1 MVDAICV
8 RELTYTYHT
17 AASPALN
24 QLEFDVTHGEI
35 FGFLGP
41 SGAGKSTAQKIL
53 IGLLS
58 GFSGTANV
66 LGKPVSQ
73 WGRDYYQ
80 RIGVAFE
87 FPNHFEKLTGLE
99 NLRYF
104 GALYNG
110 PLRSADELLER
121 VGLTE
126 AANDRVATYSKGMKT
141 RLGVAKAL
149 LHQPDLIFL
158 DEPTGGLDP
167 VNARRIRDTV
177 LELKQQGKTIL
188 MTTHDMHVA
197 DTLCDRVAF
206 IVDGEINTIGVP
218 RALKQK
224 YGNPTLRAEIRGT
237 DGGLTIKDFSMD
249 NIGGND
255 EFIDLLREP
264 GLETLHTQEASLDDV
279 FVAVT
284 GRRLQ

>member
-1 MVDAICV
+1 MGDAISV
-8 RELTYTYHT
+8 NGLTYSYHD
-17 AASPALN
+17 AESPALRKL
-24 QLEFDVTHGEI
+24 QFDVQHGEI

-58 GFSGTANV
+58 GFAGEVSI
-66 LGKPVSQ
+66 LGKPITD
-73 WGRDYYQ
+73 WGRDFYE

-104 GALYNG
+104 GALYRG
-110 PLRSADELLER
+110 PLRSANALMEQ
-121 VGLTE
+121 VGLSE
-126 AANDRVATYSKGMKT
+126 AGNDRVATYSKGMKT

-149 LHQPDLIFL
+149 LHQPDLVFL

-167 VNARRIRDTV
+167 VNARRIRDCV
-177 LELKQQGKTIL
+177 LELKRQGKTVL

-197 DTLCDRVAF
+197 DVLCDRVAF

-218 RALKQK
+218 RTLKQEF
-224 YGNPTLRAEIRGT
+224 GTPTLRVEYRDIE
-237 DGGLTIKDFSMD
+237 GGLLTREFSMEG
-249 NIGGND
+249 IGANA
-255 EFIDLLREP
+255 EFTEVLTHR
-264 GLETLHTQEASLDDV
+264 GLETLHTQEASLEDD

>member
-8 RELTYTYHT
+8 RELTYAYH
-17 AASPALN
+17 AASSPALN

-73 WGRDYYQ
+73 WGRDFYQ

-167 VNARRIRDTV
+167 VNARRIRDIV

-218 RALKQK
+218 RSLKQK
-224 YGNPTLRAEIRGT
+224 YGNPTLRAEIRGK

-249 NIGGND
+249 DIGGND
-255 EFIDLLREP
+255 EFIDLLGDP